1 MKARG
6 KLTEYG
12 RRVLIDRVVK
22 QGYPVAHAAQLQ
34 GISAGCAYRWLR
46 RWRAEGEAGL
56 ADRSCRPHRSPRR
69 LDAETEQRVIAL
81 RTATKL
87 GPHQLAA
94 RLGMPRSTVYAVL
107 RRHGLNRL
115 AVLDRPTGSPVRYQR
130 DHPGELVHVDVTKLG
145 RVPDGG
151 GWRAHGRGQ
160 DRHHGRSGVGY
171 DYLHV
176 AVDDRTRLAYVEVHP
191 DERGDTCAGFV
202 ARAGGWFAQ
211 HGVRV
216 ERVLTDNAMSYR
228 KSRAFADALADLGAA
243 HRRTRPYRPQT
254 NGKVERFHQTL
265 TREWAY
271 THPYGS
277 NAERITALDLWLHHY
292 NTNRPHSA
300 LEGATPMHTL
310 QNHVCGKHN

>member
-1 MKARG
+1 MVKGKG
-6 KLTEYG
+6 KLTVFG
-12 RRVLIDRVVK
+12 RRLLIERVTR
-22 QGYPVAHAAQLQ
+22 QGYPVAQAAAMQ

-56 ADRSCRPHRSPRR
+56 EDRSCRPHRSPRR
-69 LDAETEQRVIAL
+69 LSPEVEARVVAL

-115 AVLDRPTGSPVRYQR
+115 AVLDRPTGAPVRYQR

-151 GWRAHGRGQ
+151 GWRVHGRYPGHT
-160 DRHHGRSGVGY
+160 RGRGIGY
-171 DYLHV
+171 DFLHV

-191 DERGDTCAGFV
+191 DERGETCAGFV

-216 ERVLTDNAMSYR
+216 QRVLTDNAMAYR
-228 KSRAFADALADLGAA
+228 NSRAFAAALADLGSR
-243 HRRTRPYRPQT
+243 HLRTRPYRPQT

-265 TREWAY
+265 TREWA
-271 THPYGS
+271 HARPYGS
-277 NAERITALDLWLHHY
+277 NRERLDALDVWLHYY
-292 NTNRPHSA
+292 NTARPHSA
-300 LEGATPMHTL
+300 LQGAAPIHTL
-310 QNHVCGKHN
+310 QNHLCGKHS